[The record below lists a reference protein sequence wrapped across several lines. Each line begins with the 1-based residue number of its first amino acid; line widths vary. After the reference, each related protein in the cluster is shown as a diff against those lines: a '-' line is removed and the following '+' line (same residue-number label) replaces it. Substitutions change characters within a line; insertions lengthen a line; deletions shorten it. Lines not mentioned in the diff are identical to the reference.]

1 MTEFYQ
7 LCFIILIIIA
17 CSFLFPSVEI
27 TIPAF
32 SGQSYLTYAIPTMST
47 GENFSVALSLRAMNS
62 SGLLLFSQGS
72 NGSYISLELENG
84 RLILQYK
91 LSLKP
96 TVTVTGAFFPIND
109 SFWHTVSI
117 SLINGVGMIL
127 IDNQVLFTAPTPS
140 VDLPDVSFFTPLHV
154 GGISDASLLPPNVNS
169 QSIGLI
175 GCIDRLFINLSQVD
189 LIGDALSASQISQCR
204 IGACT
209 SSTCRNDGICV
220 EQQPAG
226 FNCIC
231 PLGYSGENCE
241 QGMFLLLL

>member
-1 MTEFYQ
+1 MSWQFYYS
-7 LCFIILIIIA
+7 LL
-17 CSFLFPSVEI
+17 FLYIEI

-32 SGQSYLTYAIPTMST
+32 SGHSYLTYAIPVRST
-47 GENFSVALSLRAMNS
+47 AENFSIALSLRAMNS
-62 SGLLLFSQGS
+62 SGILLFSQGS

-96 TVTVTGAFFPIND
+96 VVTVTSNFFPIND
-109 SFWHTVSI
+109 TFWHTVSI

-127 IDNQVLFTAPTPS
+127 IDNQVLYTAPTPS

-154 GGISDASLLPPNVNS
+154 GGIADASLLPHGVNP

-189 LIGDALSASQISQCR
+189 LIGDALSANQISQCKM
-204 IGACT
+204 GACT
-209 SSTCRNDGICV
+209 SSTCQNDGICV

-226 FNCIC
+226 FRCIC
-231 PLGYSGENCE
+231 PIGYTGENCE
-241 QGMFLLLL
+241 QGMLLLLLLP